1 MQVRPSEQ
9 AVTHLREHLASAR
22 TSNPEQWH
30 VTLAFLG
37 DVPTA
42 EPLYDG
48 LRRAAAA
55 HEPFSLRLAGSGTF
69 GRRATWVGVGGDVVH
84 LHALAKHVQAACRAA
99 GVPLEERRYR
109 PHLTVGRVDP
119 RALSS
124 YDGPDWPVRQ
134 VELVHSVLGQRVVHT
149 VLEAFPLS
157 YQA

>member
-1 MQVRPSEQ
+1 MQVRPSQQ

-22 TSNPEQWH
+22 TGHPEQWH

-37 DVPTA
+37 DVTAA

-48 LRRAAAA
+48 LRAAGAA
-55 HEPFSLRLAGSGTF
+55 HEPFSLRLVGGGRF
-69 GRRATWVGVGGDVVH
+69 GRRATWVGVGGDVAH
-84 LHALAKHVQAACRAA
+84 LRSLAEHAHDACRAT
-99 GVPLEERRYR
+99 GLPLEPHPFR

-124 YDGPDWPVRQ
+124 YDGPAWRVSQ
-134 VELVHSVLGQRVVHT
+134 LELVHSVLGRTATHT
-149 VLEAFPLS
+149 VLERFPL